1 MARVVLENLTKKFGK
16 ATVVDRLNLEVNDG
30 EFVALLG
37 PPGAGKT
44 TILRMIAGLDSQT
57 SGNIRIGDRLV
68 NKLQPSER
76 NVSMVFQTFALYPQ
90 MNVYDNLA
98 FPLKKRRMSKAD
110 IDKGVKEVGEMLGI
124 SHLLEK
130 KPALLSGG
138 ERQRVAIGR
147 AIVRPSD
154 VFLLDEPLSNLD
166 AKLRILMRV
175 ELRKLQEQLKQ
186 TALFG
191 TPDEL
196 EAMSMAD
203 KIAVINEG
211 KLVQFDVSETIFDHP
226 KDLFVAK
233 FVGSPPMNTL
243 VGKYEQKE
251 RGKPSISFSGFTLDV
266 SELQQHLGDERL
278 GSELVLGVRPSNLS
292 VSKEK
297 SSTQRIQAEV
307 YATEPLGSE
316 TILDLKVG
324 EDIVKA
330 IVPPTFPAATGDA
343 VWLGMDTSRVHI
355 FDKQTEV
362 ALI

>member
-1 MARVVLENLTKKFGK
+1 MARVVLENLTKKLGK
-16 ATVVDRLNLEVNDG
+16 ANVVDRLNLEVKDG

-44 TILRMIAGLDSQT
+44 TTLRMIAGLDSQT

-68 NKLQPSER
+68 NNLQPPER

-90 MNVYDNLA
+90 MSVYDNLA
-98 FPLKKRRMSKAD
+98 FPLKKRQMSKAD
-110 IDKGVKEVGEMLGI
+110 IDKKVKEVGEMLGI
-124 SHLLEK
+124 SHLLGK
-130 KPALLSGG
+130 RPGLLSGG

-186 TALFG
+186 TAIFS

-196 EAMSMAD
+196 EALSMAD

-211 KLVQFDVSETIFDHP
+211 KLVQFDVSESVYDHP

-243 VGKYEQKE
+243 VGKFEAKDA
-251 RGKPSISFSGFTLDV
+251 KSFVMFNGFNLNVTDFR
-266 SELQQHLGDERL
+266 EHLGEERL
-278 GSELVLGVRPSNLS
+278 GSELVLGIRPSNVT
-292 VSKEK
+292 VSNKK
-297 SSTQRIQAEV
+297 AGPQDIQAEV
-307 YATEPLGSE
+307 YAIEPLGSE

-324 EDIVKA
+324 DDIVKA
-330 IVPPTFPAATGDA
+330 VVPPTF
-343 VWLGMDTSRVHI
+343 TSRIGDNVWVAIDMNRIHL
-355 FDKQTEV
+355 FDKQSELTLV
-362 ALI
+362 

>member
-1 MARVVLENLTKKFGK
+1 MAKVVLENLTKKIGK
-16 ATVVDRLNLEVNDG
+16 ATVVDNLTLEVKDG

-57 SGNIRIGDRLV
+57 SGNIHIGDRLV

-90 MNVYDNLA
+90 MNVHDNLA

-110 IDKGVKEVGEMLGI
+110 IDKRVKEVCEMLGI
-124 SHLLEK
+124 AHLVEK

-147 AIVRPSD
+147 AVVRSSD

-166 AKLRILMRV
+166 AKLRIHMRV

-186 TALFG
+186 TAIFG

-203 KIAVINEG
+203 KIAVVNEG
-211 KLVQFDVSETIFDHP
+211 KLVQFDVSESVYDHP

-243 VGKYEQKE
+243 VGKYEQKDKG
-251 RGKPSISFSGFTLDV
+251 RPSISFSGFALDV
-266 SELQQHLGDERL
+266 SEFQQHLGDTRL
-278 GSELVLGVRPSNLS
+278 GSELVLGVRPSNIS

-297 SSTQRIQAEV
+297 NPTQRIQAEV
-307 YATEPLGSE
+307 YAVEPLGSE

-324 EDIVKA
+324 DDIVKA
-330 IVPPTFPAATGDA
+330 IVPPTFAAAMADA
-343 VWLGMDTSRVHI
+343 VWLGMDMSRVHV
-355 FDKQTEV
+355 FDRQTEV
-362 ALI
+362 TLV

>member
-1 MARVVLENLTKKFGK
+1 MARVILENLTKKLGK
-16 ATVVDRLNLEVNDG
+16 KAVVDNLSLEVNDG
-30 EFVALLG
+30 EFVCLLG

-44 TILRMIAGLDSQT
+44 TTLRMIAGLESQT
-57 SGNIRIGDRLV
+57 SGNIRIGERLV
-68 NKLQPSER
+68 NNLQPLER

-90 MNVYDNLA
+90 MTVYENLA
-98 FPLKKRRMSKAD
+98 FPLKKRRMSQAD
-110 IDKGVKEVGEMLGI
+110 IDKRVREVAEMLGI
-124 SHLLEK
+124 SPLLEK
-130 KPALLSGG
+130 RPGLLSGG

-166 AKLRILMRV
+166 AKLRIHMRV

-186 TALFG
+186 TAIFS

-196 EAMSMAD
+196 EALSMAD

-211 KLVQFDVSETIFDHP
+211 KLIQFDVSETVYDHP

-243 VGKYEQKE
+243 VGKYE
-251 RGKPSISFSGFTLDV
+251 GKDAKSFISFSGFSLNV
-266 SELQQHLGDERL
+266 SEFREQLGDERL
-278 GSELVLGVRPSNLS
+278 GSELVVGVRPSNIA
-292 VSKEK
+292 VSKQK
-297 SSTQRIQAEV
+297 SGSDDVQAEV

-324 EDIVKA
+324 DDIVKA
-330 IVPPTFPAATGDA
+330 VVPPTF
-343 VWLGMDTSRVHI
+343 TSRTGETVYVAIDMDRIHV
-355 FDKQTEV
+355 FDKQSELTLV
-362 ALI
+362 

>member
-1 MARVVLENLTKKFGK
+1 MARVVLENVTRKLGKK
-16 ATVVDRLNLEVNDG
+16 TVVDNLSLEVKDG
-30 EFVALLG
+30 EFVCLLG

-44 TILRMIAGLDSQT
+44 TTLRMIAGLESQT
-57 SGNIRIGDRLV
+57 SGDIRIGDRLV
-68 NKLQPSER
+68 NNLQPAQR

-90 MNVYDNLA
+90 MTVYENLA
-98 FPLKKRRMSKAD
+98 FPLKKRRMSQAD
-110 IDKGVKEVGEMLGI
+110 IDRKVREVAEMLGI
-124 SHLLEK
+124 SPLLEK

-166 AKLRILMRV
+166 AKLRILMRA

-186 TALFG
+186 TAIFS

-196 EAMSMAD
+196 EALSMAD
-203 KIAVINEG
+203 KIGVINEG
-211 KLVQFDVSETIFDHP
+211 KLVQFDASETVYDHP

-243 VGKYEQKE
+243 VGKYEAKD
-251 RGKPSISFSGFTLDV
+251 GKSFISFSGFSLNV
-266 SELQQHLGDERL
+266 SELRERLGDQRF
-278 GSELVLGVRPSNLS
+278 GSELVLGVRPSNIA

-297 SSTQRIQAEV
+297 SGVHDVQAEV
-307 YATEPLGSE
+307 YASEPLGSE

-324 EDIVKA
+324 DDIVKA
-330 IVPPTFPAATGDA
+330 VVPPTFTSDMGETL
-343 VWLGMDTSRVHI
+343 WLTIDMNRIHI
-355 FDKQTEV
+355 FDKQSEV
-362 ALI
+362 TLV

>member
-1 MARVVLENLTKKFGK
+1 MARVVLENLTKKLGK
-16 ATVVDRLNLEVNDG
+16 ANVVDHLNLEVEDG

-44 TILRMIAGLDSQT
+44 TTLRMIAGLDSQT
-57 SGNIRIGDRLV
+57 SGNIRIGDKLV
-68 NKLQPSER
+68 NNLQPAER

-98 FPLKKRRMSKAD
+98 FPLRKRRKSKEE
-110 IDKGVKEVGEMLGI
+110 IDRRVKEVGEMLGI

-130 KPALLSGG
+130 TPGLLSGG

-166 AKLRILMRV
+166 AKLRIHMRV

-186 TALFG
+186 TAIFG

-196 EAMSMAD
+196 EALSMAD

-211 KLVQFDVSETIFDHP
+211 KLIQFDVSENVYDHP

-243 VGKYEQKE
+243 VAKYEAKD
-251 RGKPSISFSGFTLDV
+251 RRSFMIFSDFSLDV
-266 SELQQHLGDERL
+266 TEFRKHLGDDRL
-278 GSELVLGVRPSNLS
+278 GSELILGVRPSNLA
-292 VSKEK
+292 VSREK
-297 SSTQRIQAEV
+297 SGLQDIQATV
-307 YATEPLGSE
+307 YAIEPLGSE
-316 TILDLKVG
+316 TILDLNVG
-324 EDIVKA
+324 SDIVKA
-330 IVPPTFPAATGDA
+330 IVPPTFTPSEGDN
-343 VWLGMDTSRVHI
+343 VWIAIDMNRIHV
-355 FDKQTEV
+355 FDKQSELTLV
-362 ALI
+362 

>member
-1 MARVVLENLTKKFGK
+1 MARVVLENLTKKLGK
-16 ATVVDRLNLEVNDG
+16 ANVVDHLSLEVKDG

-44 TILRMIAGLDSQT
+44 TTLRMIAGLDSQT
-57 SGNIRIGDRLV
+57 SGNIRIGDKLV
-68 NKLQPSER
+68 NRLQPAER

-90 MNVYDNLA
+90 MSVYDNLA

-110 IDKGVKEVGEMLGI
+110 IDKKVKEVGEMLGI

-130 KPALLSGG
+130 RPGLLSGG

-166 AKLRILMRV
+166 AKLRILMRA

-186 TALFG
+186 TAIFG

-196 EAMSMAD
+196 EALSMAD
-203 KIAVINEG
+203 KVAVINEG
-211 KLVQFDVSETIFDHP
+211 KLVQFDVSESVYDHP

-243 VGKYEQKE
+243 VGKFEAKDA
-251 RGKPSISFSGFTLDV
+251 KSLIMFSGFNLNVT
-266 SELQQHLGDERL
+266 EFREHLGDERL
-278 GSELVLGVRPSNLS
+278 GSELVLGVRPSNIS

-297 SSTQRIQAEV
+297 SGSQDIQAEV
-307 YATEPLGSE
+307 YAIEPLGSE

-324 EDIVKA
+324 DDIVKA
-330 IVPPTFPAATGDA
+330 VVLPTFTPSIGDN
-343 VWLGMDTSRVHI
+343 VWLAIDMNRMHV
-355 FDKQTEV
+355 FDKQSELT
-362 ALI
+362 LF

>member
-1 MARVVLENLTKKFGK
+1 MARVVLENLTKKLGK
-16 ATVVDRLNLEVNDG
+16 ANVVDRLNLEVKDG
-30 EFVALLG
+30 EFLALLG

-44 TILRMIAGLDSQT
+44 TTLRMIAGLDSQT
-57 SGNIRIGDRLV
+57 SGNIRIGDKLV
-68 NKLQPSER
+68 NSLQPAER

-90 MNVYDNLA
+90 MSVYDNLA

-110 IDKGVKEVGEMLGI
+110 IDKKVKEVSEMLGI

-130 KPALLSGG
+130 RPGLLSGG

-166 AKLRILMRV
+166 AKLRIHMRV

-186 TALFG
+186 TAIFG

-196 EAMSMAD
+196 EALSMAD
-203 KIAVINEG
+203 KVAVINEG
-211 KLVQFDVSETIFDHP
+211 KLVQFDVSESVYDHP

-243 VGKYEQKE
+243 VGKFEAKDA
-251 RGKPSISFSGFTLDV
+251 KSLIMFSGFNLNVT
-266 SELQQHLGDERL
+266 EFRENLGDERL
-278 GSELVLGVRPSNLS
+278 GSELVLGVRPSNVS
-292 VSKEK
+292 VSKQK
-297 SSTQRIQAEV
+297 SGSQDIQAEV
-307 YATEPLGSE
+307 YAIEPLGSE

-324 EDIVKA
+324 DDIVKA
-330 IVPPTFPAATGDA
+330 VVLPTFTPRIGDN
-343 VWLGMDTSRVHI
+343 VWLAIDMNRMHV
-355 FDKQTEV
+355 FDKESELTLV
-362 ALI
+362 

>member
-1 MARVVLENLTKKFGK
+1 MARVVLENLTKRLGK
-16 ATVVDRLNLEVNDG
+16 TNIVDHLNLEVKDG

-44 TILRMIAGLDSQT
+44 TTLRMIAGLDGQT
-57 SGNIRIGDRLV
+57 SGNIRIGDRVV
-68 NKLQPSER
+68 NNLQPAER

-110 IDKGVKEVGEMLGI
+110 IDKKVKEVGEMLGI

-130 KPALLSGG
+130 TPGILSGG

-147 AIVRPSD
+147 AVVRPSD

-166 AKLRILMRV
+166 AKLRIHMRA

-186 TALFG
+186 TAIFG

-196 EAMSMAD
+196 EALSMAD
-203 KIAVINEG
+203 KVAVMNEG
-211 KLVQFDVSETIFDHP
+211 KLVQFDVSESVYDHP
-226 KDLFVAK
+226 RDLFVAR

-243 VGKYEQKE
+243 VGRLETKDAK
-251 RGKPSISFSGFTLDV
+251 SFIIFSGFSLNVTEF
-266 SELQQHLGDERL
+266 SKHLGENRI
-278 GSELVLGVRPSNLS
+278 GSELVLGVRPSSIS
-292 VSKEK
+292 VSKQK
-297 SSTQRIQAEV
+297 SGSQDIPAQV

-316 TILDLKVG
+316 TILDVKVG
-324 EDIVKA
+324 DDILKA
-330 IVPPTFPAATGDA
+330 VVPPTFTSSTGDS
-343 VWLGMDTSRVHI
+343 VWLALDLDRIHL
-355 FDKQTEV
+355 FDKQSEL
-362 ALI
+362 ALF

>member
-1 MARVVLENLTKKFGK
+1 MARVVLENVTKKLGK
-16 ATVVDRLNLEVNDG
+16 KTVVDNLSLEVNDG
-30 EFVALLG
+30 EFVCLLG

-44 TILRMIAGLDSQT
+44 TTLRMIAGLESQT
-57 SGNIRIGDRLV
+57 SGDIRIGDKVV
-68 NKLQPSER
+68 NNLQPAQR

-90 MNVYDNLA
+90 MTVYENLA
-98 FPLKKRRMSKAD
+98 FPLKKRRMPRPD
-110 IDKGVKEVGEMLGI
+110 IDRKVREVAEMLGI
-124 SHLLEK
+124 LPLLEK

-166 AKLRILMRV
+166 AKLRILMRA

-186 TALFG
+186 TAIFS

-196 EAMSMAD
+196 EALSMAD
-203 KIAVINEG
+203 RIGVINDG
-211 KLVQFDVSETIFDHP
+211 KLVQFDASETVYDRP

-243 VGKYEQKE
+243 VGKYEAKD
-251 RGKPSISFSGFTLDV
+251 GKSFISLSGFSLNV
-266 SELQQHLGDERL
+266 SELRERLGDQRF
-278 GSELVLGVRPSNLS
+278 GSELVLGVRPSNIA

-297 SSTQRIQAEV
+297 SGVNDVQAEV
-307 YATEPLGSE
+307 YASEPLGSE

-324 EDIVKA
+324 DDIVKA
-330 IVPPTFPAATGDA
+330 VVPPTFTSDMGET
-343 VWLGMDTSRVHI
+343 VWLAIDMNRIHI
-355 FDKQTEV
+355 FDKQSEV
-362 ALI
+362 TLV